1 MRSRPIIALCC
12 LAVVLM
18 ISGVSMGQVKR
29 PFHDGSVWDIAYIK
43 MKPGMETAYL
53 NYIATDWKKNQEAS
67 KKAGIILSYK
77 VITSEPH
84 NPGDFNIML
93 MTEYKDLATM
103 EANAQKA
110 DDLAQTV
117 VGTDEQQMEGY
128 RKRLEIREVLGGR
141 LSREIIL
148 EPKGNRP

>member
-1 MRSRPIIALCC
+1 ML
-12 LAVVLM
+12 LF
-18 ISGVSMGQVKR
+18 SGVTMAQSVNR
-29 PFHDGSVWDIAYIK
+29 PFHDGSVWQISFIK

-53 NYIATDWKKNQEAS
+53 NYIATDWKKSQEAA
-67 KKAGIILSYK
+67 KKAGLILSYK

-103 EANAQKA
+103 EANDQKA
-110 DDLAQTV
+110 DDLAQKT
-117 VGTDEQQMEGY
+117 VGTDAQQMEGY
-128 RKRLEIREVLGGR
+128 RKRLEVREVLGGR

-148 EPKGNRP
+148 SPRQ

>member
-1 MRSRPIIALCC
+1 MKNSIRLLFVAL
-12 LAVVLM
+12 VVLFV
-18 ISGVSMGQVKR
+18 SGVSMAQSVKR
-29 PFHDGSVWDIAYIK
+29 PFHDGSVWQISYIK

-53 NYIATDWKKNQEAS
+53 NYIATDWKKSQEAA
-67 KKAGIILSYK
+67 KKAGLILSYK

-93 MTEYKDLATM
+93 MTEYKDLASM
-103 EANAQKA
+103 EANQQKA
-110 DDLAQTV
+110 DDLAQTT
-117 VGTDEQQMEGY
+117 VGTDAQQMEGY

-148 EPKGNRP
+148 SPRP

>member
-1 MRSRPIIALCC
+1 MKVKNI
-12 LAVVLM
+12 VVLCFVAIM
-18 ISGVSMGQVKR
+18 LIFSGVSMAQSVKR
-29 PFHDGSVWDIAYIK
+29 PFHDGSVWQISFIK

-53 NYIATDWKKNQEAS
+53 NYIATDWKKSQEAA
-67 KKAGIILSYK
+67 KKAGLILSYK

-93 MTEYKDLATM
+93 MTEFKDLATM
-103 EANAQKA
+103 EANDQKA
-110 DDLAQTV
+110 DDLAQTT
-117 VGTDEQQMEGY
+117 VGTDAQQMDGY

-148 EPKGNRP
+148 SPKQ

>member
-1 MRSRPIIALCC
+1 
-12 LAVVLM
+12 
-18 ISGVSMGQVKR
+18 MGQVKR
-29 PFHDGSVWDIAYIK
+29 PFHDGSVWNIAFIK

-103 EANAQKA
+103 EANTQKA

-128 RKRLEIREVLGGR
+128 RKRLEIREVLGNR
-141 LSREIIL
+141 LSREINL
-148 EPKGNRP
+148 APRGNRP

>member
-1 MRSRPIIALCC
+1 MKIRPFVALCC
-12 LAVVLM
+12 VAIVLM
-18 ISGVSMGQVKR
+18 LSGISMGQVKR
-29 PFHDGSVWDIAYIK
+29 PFRDGPVWDIAFIK

-67 KKAGIILSYK
+67 KKAGIIRSYK

-103 EANAQKA
+103 EANTQKA

-117 VGTDEQQMEGY
+117 IGPDEVQMEGY
-128 RKRLEIREVLGGR
+128 RKRLEIREVLGNR

>member
-1 MRSRPIIALCC
+1 MKNSIRLLFVAL
-12 LAVVLM
+12 VVLFV
-18 ISGVSMGQVKR
+18 SGVSMAQSVKR
-29 PFHDGSVWDIAYIK
+29 PFHEGSVWQIGFIK

-53 NYIATDWKKNQEAS
+53 NYIATDWKKSQEAA
-67 KKAGIILSYK
+67 KKAGLILSYK

-93 MTEYKDLATM
+93 MTEYKDLASM
-103 EANAQKA
+103 EANQQKE
-110 DDLAQTV
+110 DDLAQTT
-117 VGTDEQQMEGY
+117 VGTDAQQMEGY

-148 EPKGNRP
+148 SPRP

>member
-1 MRSRPIIALCC
+1 MKVRSIFVLCFVAIM
-12 LAVVLM
+12 L
-18 ISGVSMGQVKR
+18 IFSGVTMAQSVKR
-29 PFHDGSVWDIAYIK
+29 PFHDGTVWDISFIK

-53 NYIATDWKKNQEAS
+53 NYIATDWKKSQEAA
-67 KKAGIILSYK
+67 KKAGLILSYK

-103 EANAQKA
+103 EANTQKA
-110 DDLAQTV
+110 DDLAQTT
-117 VGTDEQQMEGY
+117 VGTDAQQMEGY

-148 EPKGNRP
+148 SPRQ